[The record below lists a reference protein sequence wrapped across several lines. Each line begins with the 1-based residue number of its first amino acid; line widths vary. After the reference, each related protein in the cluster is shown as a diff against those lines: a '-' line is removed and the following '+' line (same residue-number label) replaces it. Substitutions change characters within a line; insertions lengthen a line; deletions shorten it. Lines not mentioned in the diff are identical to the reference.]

1 MSQRDQCGAQKNP
14 TRGLMKSFS
23 GIHGIRICF
32 VSLFCSLSLFFFF
45 FFFLSANQCPVD
57 SGSWYLKLVMR
68 EGGLGK
74 AGAKDA
80 YRGAKANL
88 VLTSSAA
95 CGVFTV
101 ILKAQSGEVHRWI
114 GFSNS
119 CVRGSHLINTE
130 WRLSNLPDKG
140 PLHCLS
146 VYPPRGLWLTH
157 IQ

>member
-1 MSQRDQCGAQKNP
+1 M
-14 TRGLMKSFS
+14 GLEYALCLFS
-23 GIHGIRICF
+23 
-32 VSLFCSLSLFFFF
+32 VLFLCFFFF

-68 EGGLGK
+68 EVGLGK

-101 ILKAQSGEVHRWI
+101 ILKAQSGEVHR
-114 GFSNS
+114 
-119 CVRGSHLINTE
+119 
-130 WRLSNLPDKG
+130 
-140 PLHCLS
+140 
-146 VYPPRGLWLTH
+146 
-157 IQ
+157 

>member
-1 MSQRDQCGAQKNP
+1 MN
-14 TRGLMKSFS
+14 SFS
-23 GIHGIRICF
+23 GIHEIRICF
-32 VSLFCSLSLFFFF
+32 VSLFCSLSVVFFCLFV
-45 FFFLSANQCPVD
+45 FFLSANQCPVD

-101 ILKAQSGEVHRWI
+101 ILKAQSGEIHR
-114 GFSNS
+114 
-119 CVRGSHLINTE
+119 
-130 WRLSNLPDKG
+130 
-140 PLHCLS
+140 
-146 VYPPRGLWLTH
+146 
-157 IQ
+157 